1 MFHRRHKASISCL
14 FLILILQVAMYVG
27 GLYVCGKIGWESV
40 IKKGLDTQELFFHK
54 NFLYYNPLV
63 LITGVDYASIFYL
76 GPDHLS
82 HKEIWK
88 CARWMMTII
97 LTSMTAYMYLY
108 SHGDVSLAASQPV

>member
-1 MFHRRHKASISCL
+1 ML
-14 FLILILQVAMYVG
+14 V
-27 GLYVCGKIGWESV
+27 IGWESV

-88 CARWMMTII
+88 VVIVA
-97 LTSMTAYMYLY
+97 
-108 SHGDVSLAASQPV
+108 

>member
-1 MFHRRHKASISCL
+1 CL
-14 FLILILQVAMYVG
+14 TVDIRLRFRVSSLLEIICLHLLQSRKIRVALYVG

-40 IKKGLDTQELFFHK
+40 IKMGLDTQELFFHK
-54 NFLYYNPLV
+54 NFMYYNPLV

-88 CARWMMTII
+88 V
-97 LTSMTAYMYLY
+97 L
-108 SHGDVSLAASQPV
+108 